1 MAVNATQ
8 TLTYTGA
15 SVNAQTVTVGGK
27 VYTHAT
33 AYANTDGLVVVG
45 ATAAA
50 AAQNVCDAINNT
62 PSALGVT
69 VGAVNT
75 LNAQV
80 RCISTPAQIAAG
92 LVVVQAKLA
101 GTIGN
106 LVVSTETDT
115 NSSWGAATLAG
126 GTGDLAVELAAAL
139 SMMQMP
145 ASVMQLLKD
154 TTGDPAAG

>member
-8 TLTYTGA
+8 TLTFA
-15 SVNAQTVTVGGK
+15 ANAVAAETVTVGGK
-27 VYTHAT
+27 VYTWQA

-50 AAQNVCDAINNT
+50 SAQNLFDAINNT

-75 LNAQV
+75 PNTQV
-80 RCISTPAQIAAG
+80 RASAVTATT
-92 LVVVQAKLA
+92 VVVQSKIG

-106 LVVSTETDT
+106 LIVSTETMT
-115 NSSWGAATLAG
+115 QGSFGAGNLAG
-126 GTGDLAVELAAAL
+126 GTGDAIAEALLMQPNAAI
-139 SMMQMP
+139 SQ
-145 ASVMQLLKD
+145 QLRNV
-154 TTGDPAAG
+154 